1 MSAMSERLQL
11 EHLRQRLQQLKYKRH
26 TLKDPHNKPPEVRR
40 AEVMVAKW
48 ARASAKRR
56 EARNKRF
63 DLALD
68 QINEAIAFKRFPEA
82 LKLIKKVEVTRW

>member
-48 ARASAKRR
+48 ARARR
-56 EARNKRF
+56 SDGRPSNHHN
-63 DLALD
+63 D
-68 QINEAIAFKRFPEA
+68 IAAVLR
-82 LKLIKKVEVTRW
+82 R